1 MLLTIYL
8 MGKLN
13 EIIRFQSSIHLHT
26 PFCLSVCLVTVM
38 QIPDTMTANSFSLG
52 GQTLLERNNCV
63 AINLLVHLHSP
74 PPSQK

>member
-13 EIIRFQSSIHLHT
+13 EII
-26 PFCLSVCLVTVM
+26 M

-74 PPSQK
+74 PPKKKIK